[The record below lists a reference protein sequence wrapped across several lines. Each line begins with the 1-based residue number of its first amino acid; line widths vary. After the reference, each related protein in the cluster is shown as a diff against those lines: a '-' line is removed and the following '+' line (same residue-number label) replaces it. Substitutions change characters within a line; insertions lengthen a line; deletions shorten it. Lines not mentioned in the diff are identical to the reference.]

1 MTFTK
6 ETNGTTLRIAVE
18 GKLDTRTAPD
28 LAAEIEKGL
37 LDGAEY
43 LVWDFSNLEYISS
56 AGIRVMMVAANKLE
70 DPDKMKVEKC
80 NEMVQTALVLTGLGD
95 LLLDAD

>member
-1 MTFTK
+1 MQFK
-6 ETNGTTLRIAVE
+6 VPVVILRVSECA
-18 GKLDTRTAPD
+18 GKPVMRIYQLLKAFS
-28 LAAEIEKGL
+28 AA
-37 LDGAEY
+37 AQ
-43 LVWDFSNLEYISS
+43 

>member
-1 MTFTK
+1 MTITR
-6 ETNGTTLRIAVE
+6 ETNGSTLRIAVE
-18 GKLDTRTAPD
+18 GKLDTRTAPE

-37 LDGAEY
+37 DGAEY
-43 LVWDFSNLEYISS
+43 LLWDFSNLEYISS

-80 NEMVQTALVLTGLGD
+80 NEMVRTALVLTGLGD